1 MTNTRRLFT
10 LALTLFCCTLA
21 FADAPTITGITP
33 ASGPTSGGTQVTI
46 TGTGFSSECV
56 PHFNCGYPKVFFG
69 IVEAPAVQMVNE
81 TTLLVTTPKNL
92 PLTVP
97 VRVTNAVEPAP
108 QQLAFTFNGPV
119 PDTFVRFLLPTFT
132 GPVRGANGSE
142 FHTEFRANVSRTT
155 SRPVRVFGLQPECQL
170 LCVPTESTPYEITL
184 ENPLEPHDVSQ
195 NGTPARFLYIHATD
209 VDYFSPNLRVF
220 DVSRDADN
228 YGTEMPVVHQREFSE
243 EQLTMLGV
251 PSDPRFRNTLRVY
264 NVRFLPMVVT
274 MRINGGEGVQIVV
287 PAATSIFNPG
297 VAVYSDFPH
306 NVGPMTV
313 TLDQPASPGNE
324 EFREPVW
331 AFLTVTNN
339 DTQLI
344 TTVTP
349 RHY

>member
-1 MTNTRRLFT
+1 MTTTRRLFT
-10 LALTLFCCTLA
+10 LALTLFCCTFA
-21 FADAPTITGITP
+21 FAEPPAVTSITP
-33 ASGPTSGGTQVTI
+33 ASGTTNGGTQVTI
-46 TGTGFSSECV
+46 TGTGFSSECI

-69 IVEAPAVQMVNE
+69 LVEASSVQMVNE
-81 TTLLVTTPKNL
+81 TTLIATTPKYL

-97 VRVTNAVEPAP
+97 VVVSNALETSAR
-108 QQLAFTFNGPV
+108 QLAFTFNGPV

-142 FHTEFRANVSRTT
+142 FHTEFRASASRTT
-155 SRPVRVFGLQPECQL
+155 SAPVRVFGLQPECQV
-170 LCVPTESTPYEITL
+170 LCVPTESTPFEITP
-184 ENPLEPHDVSQ
+184 EDPLEPNDVSQ
-195 NGTPARFLYIHATD
+195 NGTPARFLYMHATD
-209 VDYFSPNLRVF
+209 VGYFSPNLRVF

-243 EQLTMLGV
+243 EELTMLGV
-251 PSDPRFRNTLRVY
+251 PSDSRFRNTLRIY

-274 MRINGGEGVQIVV
+274 MHIDGGEGVRIVV

-297 VAVYSDFPH
+297 VASYTDFPQ

-313 TLDQPASPGNE
+313 TLDQPAAQGDE

-331 AFLTVTNN
+331 AFITVTNN